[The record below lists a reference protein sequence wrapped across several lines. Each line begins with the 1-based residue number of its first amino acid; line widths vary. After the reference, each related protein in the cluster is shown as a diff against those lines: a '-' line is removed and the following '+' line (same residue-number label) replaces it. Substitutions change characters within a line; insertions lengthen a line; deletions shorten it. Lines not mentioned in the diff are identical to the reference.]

1 MCQKIGTAGQRSP
14 REEQQVKPTISPQFT
29 PGEPFSAE
37 LQGRGTQVGNIGPL
51 FSMELGFQGNQHRF
65 IRKSTREKR
74 GKEGGREKG
83 GKGSGKREREIELW
97 R

>member
-83 GKGSGKREREIELW
+83 GKVSWRCPGKLW
-97 R
+97 A